1 LETNL
6 SFTQPVTLGKNVIM
20 SDDLYFE
27 PPTRMQL
34 VDKLAHLL
42 RFSHAFA
49 MLSGPRGSGLTT
61 VVDQVAAQL
70 AEGDTLVL
78 TPQLQDNTSLTS
90 LLRVLNNTIDNIDNN
105 DATDPLAEF
114 HWKVEYL
121 IHSGKKIFLCI
132 DNADYLHEEAL
143 QCLVN
148 LHIANNDNVGIML
161 AGSPN
166 CSAKL
171 ESVVASVGAIKNL
184 QIQKLLPFNQL
195 ETQEFIH
202 QYFVRGSDFS
212 KKQLAEIYHKSQ
224 GYPGRI
230 VAMTTEMIKVGK
242 IGLNAKNGLLPLP
255 HKVGIGVLLVAIVG
269 ALSWQI
275 VNEGDT
281 DQLVADNQGYT
292 NSINIPLDV
301 SDDAVNH
308 SPDLSLQEQ
317 IAALT
322 QQIDGHKKDIQGLA
336 VAEAQL
342 LVEQTIIIDDGSVE
356 QEQASVDS
364 SDGDVLDLQATT
376 DDATD
381 TVLADDI
388 SNEPLND
395 VIDERAADNTV
406 VQQLNDL
413 SASIKGDVELALSQP
428 EAPSNVAAN
437 TDNTK
442 SALIAN
448 SNTSAQV
455 KVATE
460 KSNVKQVEQPA
471 IVANNNWSGVNAIKQ
486 WPDKGFTLQ
495 LLAAANKN
503 SAIKFLNGTVQAQR
517 MYLYQTQLKG
527 KPWSVVV
534 YGQYS
539 TRANA
544 NAAIAKLP
552 SELKQL
558 KTWVKSINSVKNA
571 IK

>member
-6 SFTQPVTLGKNVIM
+6 SLIQPVTLGKNVIM

-42 RFSHAFA
+42 RFSHAFVV
-49 MLSGPRGSGLTT
+49 LSGPRGSGLTT
-61 VVDQVAAQL
+61 VLGQITAEL
-70 AEGDTLVL
+70 AEGDALVL
-78 TPQLQDNTSLTS
+78 APQLQDNTSLSS
-90 LLRVLNNTIDNIDNN
+90 LLGLLNNAIDNIDNN
-105 DATDPLAEF
+105 DASDPLAEF

-132 DNADYLHEEAL
+132 DNADYLHEETL

-148 LHIANNDNVGIML
+148 LHIANSDNIGIIL
-161 AGSPN
+161 AGSAN
-166 CSAKL
+166 CSDKL
-171 ESVVASVGAIKNL
+171 EAVVTNIGTIKNL
-184 QIQKLLPFNQL
+184 QIQQLLPFNQL

-212 KKQLAEIYHKSQ
+212 KKQLIQIFNKSQ

-230 VAMTTEMIKVGK
+230 VAMTTEMIKIGK
-242 IGLNAKNGLLPLP
+242 IGLNAKSGLLPLP
-255 HKVGIGVLLVAIVG
+255 HKIGIGVLLIAIVG

-275 VNEGDT
+275 VNEGDA
-281 DQLVADNQGYT
+281 DQLVVDNQTST
-292 NSINIPLDV
+292 NSSDLVLDFT
-301 SDDAVNH
+301 DDSIDSSH
-308 SPDLSLQEQ
+308 DLSLEEQ

-322 QQIDGHKKDIQGLA
+322 QQIDGHKKDIQGLE
-336 VAEAQL
+336 VEETQL
-342 LVEQTIIIDDGSVE
+342 LVDQTIRVIDSSAQ
-356 QEQASVDS
+356 QEQVITDS
-364 SDGDVLDLQATT
+364 NEGGVFDQQAKT
-376 DDATD
+376 DDVTD
-381 TVLADDI
+381 IVLSDDI
-388 SNEPLND
+388 NNELLND
-395 VIDERAADNTV
+395 VIIDEQAAADIAV
-406 VQQLNDL
+406 VQQLDNL
-413 SASIKGDVELALSQP
+413 SASIKNNVELALNEP
-428 EAPSNVAAN
+428 EATSNVA
-437 TDNTK
+437 DNTIK
-442 SALIAN
+442 DVAIAD
-448 SNTSAQV
+448 SVQPA
-455 KVATE
+455 
-460 KSNVKQVEQPA
+460 KSNVKQTIEPP

-503 SAIKFLNGTVQAQR
+503 SAIKFLNGAAQAQR

-527 KPWSVVV
+527 KLWSVVV

-558 KTWVKSINSVKNA
+558 KPWIKSINSVKNA

>member
-1 LETNL
+1 
-6 SFTQPVTLGKNVIM
+6 M

-61 VVDQVAAQL
+61 VIDQVAAQL

-90 LLRVLNNTIDNIDNN
+90 LLRLLNNTIDNIDNN

-148 LHIANNDNVGIML
+148 LHIANNDNIGIIL

-184 QIQKLLPFNQL
+184 QIQRLLPFNQL

-212 KKQLAEIYHKSQ
+212 KKQLTEIYHKSQ

-255 HKVGIGVLLVAIVG
+255 HKIGVGVLLVAIVG

-292 NSINIPLDV
+292 NSINIPLDI
-301 SDDAVNH
+301 SDDAVDH
-308 SPDLSLQEQ
+308 SSDLSLQEQ

-336 VAEAQL
+336 VEEAQL
-342 LVEQTIIIDDGSVE
+342 LVDQTITIDDSSVE
-356 QEQASVDS
+356 QEQVSVDS
-364 SDGDVLDLQATT
+364 NDGVALDLQATT
-376 DDATD
+376 TDDMTD
-381 TVLADDI
+381 IVLADDI
-388 SNEPLND
+388 SNELLND
-395 VIDERAADNTV
+395 VIIDEQATV
-406 VQQLNDL
+406 DSAIVQQLNDL
-413 SASIKGDVELALSQP
+413 SATIKNDVELALSQP
-428 EAPSNVAAN
+428 EAPSNVA
-437 TDNTK
+437 DNTNTK
-442 SALIAN
+442 GEAIVNSA
-448 SNTSAQV
+448 TTTQV

-460 KSNVKQVEQPA
+460 KSNVKQSEEPP

-486 WPDKGFTLQ
+486 WPDQGFTLQ

-527 KPWSVVV
+527 KLWSIVV

-558 KTWVKSINSVKNA
+558 KPWVKSINSVKNA